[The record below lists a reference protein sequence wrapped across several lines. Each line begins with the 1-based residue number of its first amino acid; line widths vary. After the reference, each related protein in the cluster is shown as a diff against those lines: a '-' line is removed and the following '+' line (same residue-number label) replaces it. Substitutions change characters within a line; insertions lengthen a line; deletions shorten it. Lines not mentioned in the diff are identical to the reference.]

1 MTSQIDKKLIVV
13 GRFPPPFDGQSVST
27 ARFIDVL
34 GGSYSCIAID
44 TMVPK
49 ETRFPGK
56 ISSFRKIGKRLQTAL
71 AEHGDATVIWLS
83 ISPQPSGHFR
93 DLLTIWPRLKSR
105 RVIAVVHW
113 GRFARLFTQF
123 TTRWTAPGAT
133 SSLSRIVFTDE
144 ILSAA
149 CSRWMRST
157 QRVVIPNS
165 IDLITQTAERD
176 VTSKTER
183 GPGKPLRVLF
193 LSNMIQEKG
202 YLDVLQAAFL
212 LLDASIS
219 VKFDFA
225 GEWLTQSDKNEFDR
239 LVSQHDASDSVR
251 HLGPVTD
258 RAEIKKLHLEAD
270 LLVLPSYLGEAQP
283 LSIIEA
289 LCAGTPA
296 IVADDGGMPAMIDF
310 EKAGRVVPPRSPESI
325 RDAILELSARETWT
339 RCSRHARTKYL
350 STFSTDEVRR
360 AWIELITEVECEQG
374 VAL

>member
-13 GRFPPPFDGQSVST
+13 GRFPPPLDGQSVST
-27 ARFIDVL
+27 ARFMDVMA
-34 GGSYSCIAID
+34 GSYSCIAID
-44 TMVPK
+44 TMVPID
-49 ETRFPGK
+49 TRFPDK
-56 ISSFRKIGKRLQTAL
+56 ISSFRKIGKRLRAAL
-71 AEHGDATVIWLS
+71 SEHGDATVIWLS
-83 ISPQPSGHFR
+83 ISPQPLGHFR
-93 DLLTIWPRLKSR
+93 DLLTIWPQLRSR

-133 SSLSRIVFTDE
+133 ASLSRVVFTDE
-144 ILSAA
+144 ALSAL
-149 CSRWMRST
+149 CSHWLSST
-157 QRVVIPNS
+157 QRVVVPNS
-165 IDLITQTAERD
+165 IDLITQTAEGD

-202 YLDVLQAAFL
+202 YLDVLHAAFL
-212 LLDASIS
+212 LLDASVP

-225 GEWLTQSDKNEFDR
+225 GAWLTRGDKNEFGR
-239 LVSQHDASDSVR
+239 LVAQHGASESVR

-258 RAEIKKLHLEAD
+258 RSEIRRLHREAD
-270 LLVLPSYLGEAQP
+270 ILVLPSYLGEAQP

-325 RDAILELSARETWT
+325 RDAILELSDRETWK
-339 RCSRHARTKYL
+339 RCSQHARMKFL
-350 STFSTDEVRR
+350 STFSTDQVQR
-360 AWIELITEVECEQG
+360 AWIELITEVEREQG